1 VSDHDPRCAA
11 LNPATP
17 TWCDCI
23 ALARMDMYTAIGNHE
38 LAAAERVAIAVE
50 HTMVLDSQDCRDGE
64 YCCCPLG
71 HPLVAGCDACA
82 EPGWPCE
89 YVMLATRAALNG
101 YNP

>member
-1 VSDHDPRCAA
+1 MSTHDPRCAA
-11 LNPATP
+11 LNPETL
-17 TWCDCI
+17 TWCDCA
-23 ALARMDMYTAIGNHE
+23 ALARETVHTAIGNHE

-50 HTMVLDSQDCRDGE
+50 HNMVLDSQDCRDGE